1 MLRIAVQSKGRLF
14 DDTMNL
20 LAEADIKVSASK
32 RTLLVQSS
40 NFPLEVLYLRDDDIP
55 QSVASGVADLGVV
68 GENEFVERGEDADI
82 ISRLG
87 FSKCR
92 LSLAIPKEIDYPG
105 IEWFNGKKIATSY
118 PGILRHFMEKHG
130 INTEIHVIT
139 GSVEISPA
147 IGLADGIFD
156 IVSSGSTLVSNNL
169 REVEIVMQSEA
180 LLIGNKNLDDEK
192 KATLQEM
199 LFRFEAVRS
208 AEDKK
213 YVRMNA
219 PKARLQEIIDVL
231 PGLKSPT
238 IIPLADDDW
247 CSVHTVLDQKR
258 FWEIIG
264 KLKEMGAQGILVTP
278 IEKMIL

>member
-20 LAEADIKVSASK
+20 LAEADIKVSSSK

-92 LSLAIPKEIDYPG
+92 LSLAIPKDIDYPG
-105 IEWFNGKKIATSY
+105 LEWFNGKKIATSY
-118 PGILRHFMEKHG
+118 PGILRHFMEKQG
-130 INTEIHVIT
+130 IKTEIHVIT
-139 GSVEISPA
+139 GSVEISPG

-169 REVEIVMQSEA
+169 REVEVVMQSAA
-180 LLIGNKNLDDEK
+180 LLIGNKDMDDEK